1 MATTI
6 PGWAPKFIRQVVA
19 YREKQKVTHER
30 LNELFNLLI
39 VQGDWNTETMQT
51 LLANLKSFDLQYI
64 ADLDGM
70 SADYVALVST
80 FNNTINQIKQ
90 ENTSNIATLD
100 LQQRQLM
107 AEQLIT
113 FQADLADAETAI
125 NTMLTDKLGAIQILH
140 DEMLAQSDFFNTE
153 MADLRL
159 TVDTLRATILDDN
172 QAIANKIAADRLAI
186 ETMIAISQ
194 ETVQHAS
201 DLTQAITNLETTT
214 AEHEHTLGEYDSRL
228 LGLAL
233 ENVDQDTALNT
244 LNNNLAKKSML
255 SIVKDVQVGPGENV
269 NAFTGSSPL
278 VIIKASYS
286 GEGFTGISCFKII
299 MKNTISSVIYE
310 NVVLA
315 NSSKV
320 TSGFVAPSIADTFTQ
335 SQITNNDTNVS
346 IRVVVTVLSL

>member
-6 PGWAPKFIRQVVA
+6 PEWVPKFIRQVVA

-51 LLANLKSFDLQYI
+51 LLANLKAFDLQYI

-90 ENTSNIATLD
+90 ENTSNIAALD

-113 FQADLADAETAI
+113 FQADLADTETAI

-172 QAIANKIAADRLAI
+172 QAIADKIAADRLAI
-186 ETMIAISQ
+186 ENMIAISQ

-201 DLTQAITNLETTT
+201 ELTQAITNLETTL
-214 AEHEHTLGEYDSRL
+214 ASIMYLQEDEPMAVNSKTLWFDINSTI
-228 LGLAL
+228 
-233 ENVDQDTALNT
+233 NF
-244 LNNNLAKKSML
+244 S
-255 SIVKDVQVGPGENV
+255 
-269 NAFTGSSPL
+269 
-278 VIIKASYS
+278 
-286 GEGFTGISCFKII
+286 EGG
-299 MKNTISSVIYE
+299 
-310 NVVLA
+310 
-315 NSSKV
+315 
-320 TSGFVAPSIADTFTQ
+320 
-335 SQITNNDTNVS
+335 VS
-346 IRVVVTVLSL
+346 IENAETSTTPPSTPYWFEPV